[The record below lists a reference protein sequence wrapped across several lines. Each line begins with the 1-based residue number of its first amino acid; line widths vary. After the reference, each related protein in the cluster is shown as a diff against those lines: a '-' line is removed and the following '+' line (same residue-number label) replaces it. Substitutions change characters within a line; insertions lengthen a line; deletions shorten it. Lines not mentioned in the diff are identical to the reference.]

1 MSFSLNKS
9 KKKEISENFWKFEH
23 IIGKEFTLIA
33 LDCLIRESIENERNI
48 LNYLRK
54 LLEKSGISSYVI
66 VSSITKLDPTELKK
80 LGLTEYYIKYDSNWY
95 ENIVIPYREKGYI
108 VENTIAFGS
117 TFYQI
122 IKTGTDLTVMDMY
135 YPFLENYI
143 YIGHGFENDLGM
155 FDHIKVKDMFIW
167 PQFSIEDIFIP
178 GNHLGSSQI
187 ELGSWKM
194 NFMISVFKKIHNHE
208 YRLPLNMKP
217 CYLHEVSGYENLKEF
232 FKSHMNYKSV
242 AFDTETSGFD
252 FMNDYIRSIQ
262 FAFDEENGYFI
273 EWNELKENPD
283 LIKLMSDMLLSIPNR
298 ITQNGKFDIKFL
310 WQNGISED
318 VDVTEDAMEA
328 AHVLCSSRKKGLKTQ
343 TYYYTPYGGYDYQ
356 LDHYISIQKKINHV
370 SDMSYATLPKKVLFP
385 YATMDP
391 IMTFRT
397 YTATVNALNEFNE
410 RFPTEKPI
418 SHTGGHAYTPYE
430 WYKNYVMELY
440 KVICH
445 MEYEGIYFDEE
456 VMNKHKHILE
466 EWQEEDKVK
475 LRQIFKDEYHINVPD
490 DFNFSSQLQLGKLL
504 KEAGWKCYG
513 IAANGESYKTDDAAF
528 TEWQRDN
535 MKGVSE
541 LIHLRQSVNGIR
553 TYIGSEEKSV
563 DQKKGIIKEEKT
575 GWLQFMKKHS
585 DGTNRIHCNFGVCL
599 NETFRCRSSEPNF
612 QNIPTRGKIAP
623 LVKQCLTVPPADMYY
638 ITGESGKTYEVA
650 EVEYVHVKD
659 HPSGQK
665 YIEVRFLTENDTIDE
680 TEPVVLDFE
689 NGSKMVS

>member
-9 KKKEISENFWKFEH
+9 KKKEVTENFWKFEH
-23 IIGKEFTLIA
+23 ILGKEFTVVV
-33 LDCLIRESIENERNI
+33 LDCLIRESIEKEKNI
-48 LNYLRK
+48 LNYLCK
-54 LLEKSGISSYVI
+54 LLEKSGINSYVI
-66 VSSITKLDPTELKK
+66 VSAITKLDPVELKK
-80 LGLTEYYIKYDSNWY
+80 LGLTGYYIKYDSDWY
-95 ENIVIPYREKGYI
+95 ENVVIPYREKGYI
-108 VENTIAFGS
+108 AENTIAFGA

-122 IKTGTDLTVMDMY
+122 IKSGTDLTAMDMY
-135 YPFLENYI
+135 YPYLENYI
-143 YIGHGFENDLGM
+143 YLGHGFENDLGM

-178 GNHLGSSQI
+178 GNSLGSSQI

-194 NFMISVFKKIHNHE
+194 NFMVSVFKKIHNHE

-217 CYLHEVSGYENLKEF
+217 CYLHEVSGYENLKNF
-232 FKSHMNYKSV
+232 FTSHMNCESV

-252 FMNDYIRSIQ
+252 FMKDYIRCIQ
-262 FAFDEENGYFI
+262 LAFDEENGYYI
-273 EWNELKENPD
+273 EWSELKDNPD
-283 LIKLMSDMLLSIPNR
+283 LIKLLSDMLLSIPNR
-298 ITQNGKFDIKFL
+298 ITQNGKFDIEFL

-356 LDHYISIQKKINHV
+356 LDHYISIQKKVNHL
-370 SDMSYATLPKKVLFP
+370 SDISYATLPKKVLFP

-397 YTATVNALNEFNE
+397 YTATVNALKEFND
-410 RFPTEKPI
+410 RFPTEKPV
-418 SHTGGHAYTPYE
+418 SHTGNHAYTPYE
-430 WYKNYVMELY
+430 WYKNYVMGLY

-445 MEYEGIYFDEE
+445 MEYEGIYFDED
-456 VMNKHKHILE
+456 VMNKHRDILKD
-466 EWQEEDKVK
+466 WQEEDKIK
-475 LRQIFKDEYHINVPD
+475 LRQIFKEHYHIDVPE

-504 KEAGWKCYG
+504 KEAGWNCYG
-513 IAANGESYKTDDAAF
+513 IAANGESYKTDDTAF

-535 MKGVSE
+535 MKGVDE
-541 LIHLRQSVNGIR
+541 LIHLRRSVNGIR
-553 TYIGSEEKSV
+553 TYIGSEEKIV
-563 DQKKGIIKEEKT
+563 DQKKGTIKEEKT
-575 GWLQFMKKHS
+575 GWLQFIKKHP
-585 DGTNRIHCNFGVCL
+585 DGTNRIHCDFGVCL

-612 QNIPTRGKIAP
+612 QNIPTRGEVAP

-638 ITGESGKTYEVA
+638 ITSESGKVYEAA
-650 EVEYVHVKD
+650 EVDYVHVKN
-659 HPSGQK
+659 HPSGQN
-665 YIEVRFLTENDTIDE
+665 YIEARFLTENDTIDE